1 MQVTVKSFSELSN
14 TELFKIY
21 KLRTQVF
28 VVEQLCAY
36 QEVDDEDLIAQHLQ
50 FTNEAQQLVA
60 YLRIIPET
68 NETIVHIGRVVVN
81 PLFRKQG
88 YGRKLITSGLETIK
102 KDMPK
107 VTTVKIQ
114 AQAYL
119 RSFYQSFGFKPVSD
133 VYLDTG
139 IPHLDMILELQ
150 GNKK

>member
-1 MQVTVKSFSELSN
+1 MEVTVKEFSQLSN
-14 TELFKIY
+14 LELFQIY

-36 QEVDDEDLIAQHLQ
+36 QEVDDADLIAQHLQ
-50 FTNEAQQLVA
+50 VLNEDQQLVS

-68 NETIVHIGRVVVN
+68 DKTIVHIGRVVVD
-81 PLFRKQG
+81 PRFRKHG
-88 YGRKLITSGLETIK
+88 YGRQLIVSGLQTIQR
-102 KDMPK
+102 DMPL

-119 RSFYQSFGFKPVSD
+119 QTFYQSFGFKPVSE

-139 IPHLDMILELQ
+139 IPHLDMVLDL
-150 GNKK
+150 

>member
-1 MQVTVKSFSELSN
+1 MEVTVKEFSQLSN
-14 TELFKIY
+14 LELFQIY

-36 QEVDDEDLIAQHLQ
+36 QEVDDADLIAQHLQ
-50 FTNEAQQLVA
+50 VLNEDQQLVS

-68 NETIVHIGRVVVN
+68 DKTIVHIGRVVVD
-81 PLFRKQG
+81 PRFRKHG
-88 YGRKLITSGLETIK
+88 YGRQLIVSGLQTIQR
-102 KDMPK
+102 DMPQ

-119 RSFYQSFGFKPVSD
+119 QTFYQSFGFKPVSE

-139 IPHLDMILELQ
+139 IPHLDMVLDL
-150 GNKK
+150 